1 MKKFLHKA
9 FICIFIV
16 YLAFVTCLEIKSIF
30 TKGSITIEPAD
41 NMHQAHSSSGDD
53 ISKTPNNE
61 NDTNEKTNDNVKTEQ
76 QSIKEITSGDVEKQK
91 CTYQIKTPSGEV
103 FSSNIYIGDPSAYNK
118 VEGITTFRGNNY
130 RDTAFY
136 GKLDVNEK
144 KLSKI
149 WTAGIGQTDNWTGV
163 GWNGQPSIIK
173 WDSKVRSQMNL
184 YDNFKNKED
193 FVEVIYGTLD
203 SHIHFYDLETGES
216 SRPSIKVPSSIKG
229 SITIDPRGYPL
240 LYVGQG
246 INAVSGDPVE
256 YGYRIFSLVTGEELY
271 FINGR
276 DKFAYIGWG
285 AFDGNPLIDTKN
297 DTLILP
303 GENGIIYISKLN
315 TNYDEINGTISINPN
330 TTKYRY
336 LVNGKAGGMENS
348 LTIYKNFAYFA
359 NNNGN
364 VQCLD
369 LTTLTPLWNH
379 DIIDDCDST
388 IGLEEEQNNVYLY
401 IGNEVDK
408 RKTTSPSIVRKI
420 DGKTGKTLW
429 EYTCDCLYDANVNGG
444 VLSSPVIGKGKIADI
459 VIYNFSKVTTLR
471 NGKMVALN
479 KKDGTVKW
487 EKDLQYYSWS
497 SPVAVYSNDGT
508 PYIVFCN
515 SIGQVLLI
523 DALTGETLY
532 TLNSGGGNFE
542 GSPAIFNN
550 KIVIGSRGKR
560 IFCIE
565 IK

>member
-91 CTYQIKTPSGEV
+91 GTYQIKTPSGEV

-149 WTAGIGQTDNWTGV
+149 WTASIGQTDNWTGV

-173 WDSKVRSQMNL
+173 WDSKVKSQMNL